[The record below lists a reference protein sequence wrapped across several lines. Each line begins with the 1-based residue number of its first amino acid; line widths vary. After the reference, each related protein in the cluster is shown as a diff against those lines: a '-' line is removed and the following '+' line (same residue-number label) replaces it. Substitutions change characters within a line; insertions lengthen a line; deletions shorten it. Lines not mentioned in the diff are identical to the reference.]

1 VAFKAEELTTRIV
14 SGGGVRLCPDDTQQT
29 HRGDEPPCPD
39 DTQRGP
45 DDLPCPDDTQIPDVY
60 PCPDDTQIPPGEYG
74 PCPDDTQL
82 PPPPTGKDQT
92 GDASA
97 PTKPY
102 GSGSSD
108 LAMLR
113 QQMRERLAGEPV
125 EARP

>member
-1 VAFKAEELTTRIV
+1 VAFKAEELTTRIMA
-14 SGGGVRLCPDDTQQT
+14 GGGLRPCPDDTQQT
-29 HRGDEPPCPD
+29 NRGDEPCPD

-45 DDLPCPDDTQIPDVY
+45 DDEPCPDDTQIPDVY
-60 PCPDDTQIPPGEYG
+60 RCPDDTQPPPGEYG

-82 PPPPTGKDQT
+82 THPPTGNKES

-97 PTKPY
+97 PTRPY
-102 GSGSSD
+102 GSSSSG

-113 QQMRERLAGEPV
+113 HQMRERLAGEPV